1 MKNFSAVFVVFVI
14 AAVLCVSSTSFGADA
29 STGNL
34 FIVFSVEH
42 FVGLEVRMNADSYSN
57 MYGSFGVNGVV
68 VGLRISSKE
77 TRGLYIN
84 PKIRVDYEPKATVG
98 FMVGWKTIVTNLQNS
113 EFFVEAG
120 VKDILERPDADVNI
134 GFALKF

>member
-1 MKNFSAVFVVFVI
+1 MRNFSAVFVVFVI
-14 AAVLCVSSTSFGADA
+14 AAVLCVSSTSFGADT

-34 FIVFSVEH
+34 FVIFSAEH
-42 FVGLEVRMNADSYSN
+42 YVGLEVRMNADPYSN
-57 MYGSFGVNGVV
+57 MYGAFGVNGLV

-84 PKIRVDYEPKATVG
+84 PKIHVNYEPKATIG
-98 FMVGWKTIVTNLQNS
+98 LMVGWKTTVTSLHNS

-120 VKDILERPDADVNI
+120 VKNILERPDADVNF

>member
-1 MKNFSAVFVVFVI
+1 MSMQNGKRS
-14 AAVLCVSSTSFGADA
+14 LPSSGNWASGPI

-84 PKIRVDYEPKATVG
+84 PKIHFNYEPKAAIG
-98 FMVGWKTIVTNLQNS
+98 LMVGWKTTVTNLHNS
-113 EFFVEAG
+113 DFFVEAG
-120 VKDILERPDADVNI
+120 VKDISEKPSANVNL